1 VPPLPVRI
9 YKKIKKER
17 AQKEKKK
24 KKRKG
29 QKERIKREGAALL
42 SFIPHL
48 CLCLAPILQFG
59 ESFHIIIH
67 ITMWGTLHYRTWLV
81 YSNDE
86 PPQKCSRSS

>member
-1 VPPLPVRI
+1 M
-9 YKKIKKER
+9 KKIPKRNKKEKR
-17 AQKEKKK
+17 A
-24 KKRKG
+24 
-29 QKERIKREGAALL
+29 KERIKREGAALL

-48 CLCLAPILQFG
+48 YLCLAPILQFG
-59 ESFHIIIH
+59 ESFHIMIH